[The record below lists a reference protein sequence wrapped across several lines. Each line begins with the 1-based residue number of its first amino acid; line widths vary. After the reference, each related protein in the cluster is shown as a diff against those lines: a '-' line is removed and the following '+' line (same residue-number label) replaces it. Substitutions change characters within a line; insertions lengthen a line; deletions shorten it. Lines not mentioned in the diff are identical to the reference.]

1 TSMTNSSTT
10 LESYSYLGLSTVVAR
25 THPESDVD
33 LTYIGTGTGD
43 AGDKYLGLDRF
54 GRVIDQKWT
63 DGSSDLDRF
72 KYGYDRDSN
81 RLYRTNELDH
91 TFDELYHA
99 NGASNGYDGLN
110 QLSDFRRGTLSDT
123 NSDSI
128 PDTVSTASRTQSWDV
143 DGLGNFEG
151 VNTDGTSQS
160 RTHNKQHQKT

>member
-1 TSMTNSSTT
+1 MTISSTT

-25 THPESDVD
+25 SHPESGVD

-63 DGSSDLDRF
+63 DATTDFDRF

-81 RLYRTNELDH
+81 RLYRTNELSH
-91 TFDELYHA
+91 SFDELLHT

-110 QLSDFRRGTLSDT
+110 QLSEFR
-123 NSDSI
+123 
-128 PDTVSTASRTQSWDV
+128 
-143 DGLGNFEG
+143 
-151 VNTDGTSQS
+151 
-160 RTHNKQHQKT
+160 